1 MIGDTQMNHSE
12 VMKIT
17 EVKQVLDRFFVVGD
31 IHGCLLEFTTLLKKW
46 DRDTHRL
53 IQLGDLLD
61 RGKKSKS
68 ILILA
73 MYLKKQCDAIFLKGN
88 HEELFLNF
96 IDDPVNEGE
105 FYLNQGGNATIDSFL
120 GEKAS
125 IRHMPEHLANLM
137 KEKYPEVIQFIR
149 DMPYFYE
156 TEYFIFVHAGV
167 NLALSDWKNTSEKDF
182 SWIRKPFHYGIN
194 ETGKT
199 IVFGHTITRVLN
211 EDKSNDVWVSPC
223 KTKIGIDGGAV
234 FDGQLNGLVIDG
246 NTYKIISV

>member
-1 MIGDTQMNHSE
+1 MKDLK
-12 VMKIT
+12 VMKTT
-17 EVKQVLDRFFVVGD
+17 EEEKELDSFFVVGD
-31 IHGCLLEFTTLLKKW
+31 IHGCLLEFTTMLKKW
-46 DRDTHRL
+46 DRNAYKL

-61 RGKKSKS
+61 RGKHSKS
-68 ILILA
+68 TLILA
-73 MYLKKQCDAIFLKGN
+73 MYLKKQYGAIFLKGN

-125 IRHMPEHLANLM
+125 IKYIPEHLANLI

-149 DMPYFYE
+149 DMPYFHE
-156 TEYFIFVHAGV
+156 SEFFIFVHAGV
-167 NLALSDWKNTSEKDF
+167 NLVYSNWKNSSESDF
-182 SWIRKPFHYGIN
+182 VWIRQPFHYGMN

-211 EDKSNDVWVSPC
+211 EDKSNDIWISPC

-246 NTYKIISV
+246 NTYKTISV

>member
-1 MIGDTQMNHSE
+1 MNHSE

-17 EVKQVLDRFFVVGD
+17 QVKRVLDRFFVVGD

-46 DRDTHRL
+46 DRDKYRL

-68 ILILA
+68 TLILA
-73 MYLKKQCDAIFLKGN
+73 MHLKKQYDTIFLKGN

-125 IRHMPEHLANLM
+125 IRYTPEHLANLM

-149 DMPYFYE
+149 DMPYFHE
-156 TEYFIFVHAGV
+156 SEYFIFVHAGV
-167 NLALSDWKNTSEKDF
+167 NLVYSDWKNSSEADF
-182 SWIRKPFHYGIN
+182 VWIRQPFHYGIN

-199 IVFGHTITRVLN
+199 IVFGHTTTRVLN
-211 EDKSNDVWVSPC
+211 EDKSNDVWISPC

-246 NTYKIISV
+246 NTYKIASV